1 MSAFGL
7 LTRFRGWG
15 CFGKIGEG
23 SAGEAEGDEED
34 GEQDGGGSD
43 GGVGQEID
51 EGVIQAEGE
60 EGGAG

>member
-7 LTRFRGWG
+7 LTRFWVWRG
-15 CFGKIGEG
+15 FGEIGEG

>member
-1 MSAFGL
+1 

>member
-1 MSAFGL
+1 
-7 LTRFRGWG
+7 LTRFRVWR
-15 CFGKIGEG
+15 CLGKTGEG
-23 SAGEAEGDEED
+23 SAGKAEGDEED

-60 EGGAG
+60 ERGAG